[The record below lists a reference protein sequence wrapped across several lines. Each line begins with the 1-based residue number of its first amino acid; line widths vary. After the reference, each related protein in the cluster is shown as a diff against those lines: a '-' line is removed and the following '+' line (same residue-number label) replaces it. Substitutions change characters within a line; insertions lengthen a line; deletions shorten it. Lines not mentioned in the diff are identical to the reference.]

1 VAFGGEALQIFTH
14 ISLFSKTFSYAGR

>member
-14 ISLFSKTFSYAGR
+14 ISLFSKAFSYAGR